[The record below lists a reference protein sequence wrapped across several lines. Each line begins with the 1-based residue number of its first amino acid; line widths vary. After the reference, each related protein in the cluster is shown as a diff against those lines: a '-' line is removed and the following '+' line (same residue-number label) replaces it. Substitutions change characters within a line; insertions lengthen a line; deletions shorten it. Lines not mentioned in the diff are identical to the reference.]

1 MRSPRFHGGDS
12 FDRAVDRGTRGPE
25 HRVQFYDSDD
35 FLVVAMA
42 DFIARGIRDGHPLV
56 AVTTEPH
63 RRSIAE
69 RLKAKG
75 FDVDHVA
82 ATGQLTLLDAR
93 DALDSFMVGS
103 SLDVARCTAV
113 AEGILQAGQSRV
125 KPGRMLHLCGEM
137 VDLLCRD
144 GKPECALQLE
154 QMWNE
159 LGLAHDFSM
168 FCVYAMDTF
177 HAVGDATRFEAI
189 CGEHTHVAPTERYMA
204 ADTAT
209 LLHEITILE
218 QRARAVEAEIE
229 NRRELEG
236 RLRLAEE
243 ALRLREQELHSLR
256 EEHQRVL
263 ESR

>member
-1 MRSPRFHGGDS
+1 MRSPRLHGGDS
-12 FDRAVDRGTRGPE
+12 FDRAVNRWTRGPE

-35 FLVVAMA
+35 FLVVAMG
-42 DFIARGIRDGHPLV
+42 DFVARAIREGHPLV

-63 RRSIAE
+63 RRAIAE

-75 FDVDHVA
+75 FDVAHVA
-82 ATGQLTLLDAR
+82 ATGQLTLVDAR
-93 DALDSFMVGS
+93 GALDTFVVGS
-103 SLDVARCTAV
+103 SLDVARCKAV
-113 AEGILQAGQSRV
+113 AEDLLRAGQSRV
-125 KPGRMLHLCGEM
+125 KPGQMLHLCGEM

-144 GKPECALQLE
+144 GNPECAVQLE

-177 HAVGDATRFEAI
+177 HNVADAAQFEAI

-218 QRARAVEAEIE
+218 QRARAVEAEME

-243 ALRLREQELHSLR
+243 ALRVREQELHSLR
-256 EEHQRVL
+256 EEHQRLL
-263 ESR
+263 EST